1 MNEDLDLEKM
11 FSEHDESKSELLD
24 IKKVIEDL
32 EKEETKAQLQTL
44 KYTNTPTASMSSI
57 DLENLKDQAIIAEP
71 DRLEVVAIT
80 TKIHS
85 FDKPVFITMPGSKV
99 YTIFGK
105 VPTLRTPEISTEN
118 IEIHIMSDEEI
129 AYSAYSD
136 IDVDDF
142 MEMDDYIS
150 MPPEGVF
157 VICGKNFGTRKLDAL
172 ASILLKLNTKRIIV
186 QKYSYNKNNRS
197 TQWVPK
203 YNKQMTKLEHHIYKF
218 LRNND

>member
-1 MNEDLDLEKM
+1 MSEDPKEINEDDKLLDLKT
-11 FSEHDESKSELLD
+11 
-24 IKKVIEDL
+24 VIEDL
-32 EKEETKAQLQTL
+32 EKQQIAANGLTQPLQ
-44 KYTNTPTASMSSI
+44 KYSMSAELEDIKKSI
-57 DLENLKDQAIIAEP
+57 VSEP
-71 DRLEVVAIT
+71 DRSEVIAIT

-85 FDKPVFITMPGSKV
+85 FDKPVFVTLPRSKV

-118 IEIHIMSDEEI
+118 IEIHIMNDEEM
-129 AYSAYSD
+129 AYSVYSD
-136 IDVDDF
+136 VDIDDF

-172 ASILLKLNTKRIIV
+172 ASILLKLDSKRIIV

-197 TQWVPK
+197 AQWVPK